1 MYIFFLKTTPVLRVN
16 TVAGEFTNIKTDT
29 EKRTLRFSTA
39 VSGSY
44 KVLANVSL
52 ETTTQQ

>member
-1 MYIFFLKTTPVLRVN
+1 MYIFFLKTTSVLRVN

-52 ETTTQQ
+52 EITQQ